1 MAPPDR
7 YRPRKQPKQD
17 RAKET
22 RQRVL
27 DAAAQVFSEYG
38 YSASTTNRIAE
49 YARLS
54 IGSLYQYFPNKDA
67 ILRALMEQHVEA
79 GMTLLAQ
86 RIADGLPGRLDA
98 TLRIVV
104 RAAIENHSHDPGL
117 HRVLFEE
124 APRSPAF
131 LDRLH
136 SLEDMAVASTAQ
148 LLAQYSEVNVN
159 DSATAARVIVVTIE
173 SLVHRLIATPAPVPA
188 AVVEDVIVTMLCG
201 YLTGSAG

>member
-1 MAPPDR
+1 M
-7 YRPRKQPKQD
+7 
-17 RAKET
+17 
-22 RQRVL
+22 L

-86 RIADGLPGRLDA
+86 RIADGLPERLDA

-104 RAAIENHSHDPGL
+104 RAAIENHSDDPGL

-136 SLEDMAVASTAQ
+136 SLEDRAVASTAQ